1 MNVGIGGFAVALG
14 IGAALAAAAPAS
26 ADDDGGAPP
35 QSARSVAAAHSAR
48 SAPNPAAT
56 TASATTA
63 ANKTARAATSQPKV
77 SPWRQSRTA
86 VRSGKTGAAELSG
99 ITYAGGSTYYAVG
112 DNGAD
117 QIWQVDASLNTNTG
131 RIRSARVTTGLPA
144 PDLGRDS
151 EGIALTPSGTSVWV
165 ADEIAS
171 SITEFS
177 LTSGQKVATVS
188 VPSIYRP
195 ANVQDNMGLE
205 SLTYG
210 ADKLWTANEEALR
223 PDGSL
228 STTEAGS
235 WVRIQE
241 FDGPDLT
248 VGKQFG
254 YLTDPITRMSPL
266 VSEERSG
273 LVDLVALPNGQML
286 ALERELGG
294 WIPRFRSRLYLL
306 DFSSATDV
314 SNTPSLSDGGF
325 TPVSKTL
332 LWQRFYR
339 LANFEGITVG
349 PQLDSTSYSLVLVSD
364 NGGGALGQQQSS
376 VALVLKGVQ
385 GGGVQGGGVQG
396 GSAEPSNPTV

>member
-1 MNVGIGGFAVALG
+1 MNVRFAGLAVALG

-26 ADDDGGAPP
+26 AENDAGATQ
-35 QSARSVAAAHSAR
+35 QSR
-48 SAPNPAAT
+48 PAAK
-56 TASATTA
+56 A
-63 ANKTARAATSQPKV
+63 AKAAKAATSQPRV

-99 ITYAGGSTYYAVG
+99 ITHAGGSTYYSVG

-117 QIWQVDASLNTNTG
+117 KIWQVDASLNTNTG

-151 EGIALTPSGTSVWV
+151 EGIALTPSGASVWV

-177 LTSGQKVATVS
+177 LDNGQKVGTVA

-195 ANVQDNMGLE
+195 ANVQANMGLE
-205 SLTYG
+205 SLAYG
-210 ADKLWTANEEALR
+210 AAKLWTANEEALR
-223 PDGSL
+223 PDGPL
-228 STTEAGS
+228 STTAAGS

-241 FDGPDLT
+241 FDGLDLT
-248 VGKQFG
+248 AGKQFG

-306 DFSSATDV
+306 DFTAATDV
-314 SNTPSLSDGGF
+314 SDVPSLSDGGF
-325 TPVSKTL
+325 TPVAKTL

-339 LANFEGITVG
+339 FANFEGVTLG
-349 PQLDSTSYSLVLVSD
+349 PQLDPTSYSLVLISD
-364 NGGGALGQQQSS
+364 NGGGVLLQQQSS
-376 VALVLKGVQ
+376 VALVLKGIQ
-385 GGGVQGGGVQG
+385 SGIQ
-396 GSAEPSNPTV
+396 SAPALI

>member
-1 MNVGIGGFAVALG
+1 MNIGFGGLAVALG

-26 ADDDGGAPP
+26 AEDDGGAA
-35 QSARSVAAAHSAR
+35 QQTARSVGATHSTR
-48 SAPNPAAT
+48 SAPKPAAT
-56 TASATTA
+56 AALATKA
-63 ANKTARAATSQPKV
+63 AKAATGQPKV

-99 ITYAGGSTYYAVG
+99 ITYAGGSTFYAVG

-117 QIWQVDASLNTNTG
+117 QIWQIDASLNVNTG
-131 RIRSARVTTGLPA
+131 RIRSARVTTGIPA

-151 EGIALTPSGTSVWV
+151 EGIALTPSGNSVWV
-165 ADEIAS
+165 ADEIDS

-177 LTSGQKVATVS
+177 LTSGQKIGTVA

-195 ANVQDNMGLE
+195 ANVQANMGLE
-205 SLTYG
+205 SLAYG
-210 ADKLWTANEEALR
+210 AAKLWTANEEALR

-228 STTEAGS
+228 STTAAGS

-241 FDGPDLT
+241 FDGPDLRA
-248 VGKQFG
+248 GKQFG

-314 SNTPSLSDGGF
+314 SGTPSLSDGGF

-339 LANFEGITVG
+339 FANFEGITVG
-349 PQLDSTSYSLVLVSD
+349 AQLDPTSYSLVLVSD
-364 NGGGALGQQQSS
+364 DGGGVLGQQQSS

-385 GGGVQGGGVQG
+385 GG
-396 GSAEPSNPTV
+396 SAAPLNPTV

>member
-1 MNVGIGGFAVALG
+1 MRIGIGGFALALG
-14 IGAALAAAAPAS
+14 VGAALAAAAPAS
-26 ADDDGGAPP
+26 ADDDGGAPR
-35 QSARSVAAAHSAR
+35 QSARSAEAAPAAKAAAG
-48 SAPNPAAT
+48 
-56 TASATTA
+56 
-63 ANKTARAATSQPKV
+63 QPRI

-99 ITYAGGSTYYAVG
+99 ITHAGGSTYYAVG
-112 DNGAD
+112 DNGAE
-117 QIWQVDASLNTNTG
+117 QIWRVDAPLNARTG
-131 RIRSARVTTGLPA
+131 RIRSARVTTGIPA

-151 EGIALTPSGTSVWV
+151 EGIALTPVGDTVWV

-177 LTSGQKVATVS
+177 LTTGQKVGTVS

-210 ADKLWTANEEALR
+210 AATLWTANEEALR
-223 PDGSL
+223 PDGPL
-228 STTEAGS
+228 STTTAGS

-248 VGKQFG
+248 AGKQFG
-254 YLTDPITRMSPL
+254 YLTDPITRMSEL
-266 VSEERSG
+266 VSQERSG

-294 WIPRFRSRLYLL
+294 RIPRFRSRLYLL
-306 DFSSATDV
+306 DFSGATDV
-314 SNTPSLSDGGF
+314 SAIPSLSEGGF
-325 TPVSKTL
+325 TPVAKTL

-339 LANFEGITVG
+339 FANFEGITLG
-349 PQLDSTSYSLVLVSD
+349 PQLDPTSYSLVLISD
-364 NGGGALGQQQSS
+364 DGGGTLAQQQRS
-376 VALVLKGVQ
+376 VALVLTGVH
-385 GGGVQGGGVQG
+385 GAGT
-396 GSAEPSNPTV
+396 APLNPTG